1 MRLSERRLP
10 VRLDD
15 WQWCCATSIWS
26 SWMSLGIC
34 FSLNAAV
41 RIEGHD
47 RAGLERLLRY
57 CARAPFA
64 LERLEPL
71 GDNQLV
77 YRFPKPQPD
86 GRTELHLTPLE
97 LIERLAALIPPPRL
111 HRLRYH
117 GVLATNA
124 PQRAQVTALA
134 RPKPGRLT
142 ARHRA
147 TPQLAAAR

>member
-1 MRLSERRLP
+1 MPRCASKAPPDQVRGRL
-10 VRLDD
+10 
-15 WQWCCATSIWS
+15 
-26 SWMSLGIC
+26 
-34 FSLNAAV
+34 
-41 RIEGHD
+41 

-64 LERLEPL
+64 LERLEQL

-97 LIERLAALIPPPRL
+97 LIERLAALIPRPRL

-117 GVLATNA
+117 GVLAPNA
-124 PQRAQVTALA
+124 PQR
-134 RPKPGRLT
+134 
-142 ARHRA
+142 
-147 TPQLAAAR
+147 PQSLPRT